1 MHYSES
7 VVLGIVYLTGYKIDV
22 PVLKEL
28 IFEWEREKASKR
40 LQYKRMINCVKCQ
53 EDSENSAKIGHK

>member
-7 VVLGIVYLTGYKIDV
+7 IVLGIVYLTGYKIDV

-28 IFEWEREKASKR
+28 IFEWERERKQAR
-40 LQYKRMINCVKCQ
+40 DYNIR
-53 EDSENSAKIGHK
+53 EW